1 MSFSLD
7 TSSLIWAWRFA
18 YPRTNFPTLWQRFE
32 ALIRDGQMRASSMVL
47 AELERI
53 EDELLVWAH
62 AQDALFIELDR
73 PQQESVR
80 GVVADFPGLIPAGE
94 DRINADPFVIALAIR
109 DGSIVISQERQS
121 GNPATPKIPN
131 VCAARGVQCMNFVQ
145 FIACQGWVF

>member
-18 YPRTNFPTLWQRFE
+18 YPRPNFPTLWQRFE
-32 ALIRDGQMRASSMVL
+32 ALIRDGEMRASSMVL

-53 EDELLVWAH
+53 EDELLEWAK
-62 AQDALFIELDR
+62 ARGDLLVELDR

-80 GVVADFPGLIPAGE
+80 GMLADFPGLVPAGQ

-109 DGSIVISQERQS
+109 DGSSVISQERRS
-121 GNPATPKIPN
+121 GNPATPMIPN
-131 VCAARGVQCMNFVQ
+131 VCAARDVECVNFVE
-145 FIACQGWVF
+145 FIARQGWVF

>member
-1 MSFSLD
+1 LSFSLD

-18 YPRTNFPTLWQRFE
+18 YPRANFPTLWQRLE
-32 ALIRDGQMRASSMVL
+32 GLIRDGRIRASSMVL

-53 EDELLVWAH
+53 EDELLEWAR
-62 AQDALFIELDR
+62 AQDGLFVELDR

-80 GVVADFPGLIPAGE
+80 DVLAEFPGLAPAGE

-109 DGSIVISQERQS
+109 DGSTVFSQERLS

-131 VCAARGVQCMNFVQ
+131 VCAARGVECVNFLQ
-145 FIACQGWVF
+145 FIARQGWVF

>member
-18 YPRTNFPTLWQRFE
+18 YPRANFPTLWQRFE
-32 ALIRDGQMRASSMVL
+32 ALIRDGEM
-47 AELERI
+47 RI
-53 EDELLVWAH
+53 EDELLEWAQ
-62 AQDALFIELDR
+62 AQGALFIELDR

-80 GVVADFPGLIPAGE
+80 GMLADFPGLVPAGE

-109 DGSIVISQERQS
+109 DSSTVISQERRS

-131 VCAARGVQCMNFVQ
+131 VCAARGVECMNFVE
-145 FIACQGWVF
+145 FIAHQGWVF

>member
-18 YPRTNFPTLWQRFE
+18 YPRGNFPTLWQRFE
-32 ALIRDGQMRASSMVL
+32 ALIRHGQMRASSMVL

-53 EDELLVWAH
+53 EDELLEWART
-62 AQDALFIELDR
+62 QDGLFVELDR

-80 GVVADFPGLIPAGE
+80 GVLADFPGLAPAGE

-109 DGSIVISQERQS
+109 DGSTVLSQERLS
-121 GNPATPKIPN
+121 GNPNTPKIPN
-131 VCAARGVQCMNFVQ
+131 VCAARGVECVNFVQ
-145 FIACQGWVF
+145 FIGRQGWVF

>member
-18 YPRTNFPTLWQRFE
+18 YPRANFPTLWQRFE
-32 ALIRDGQMRASSMVL
+32 ALIRDGEMRASSMVM

-53 EDELLVWAH
+53 EDELLEWART
-62 AQDALFIELDR
+62 QGALFIELDR

-80 GVVADFPGLIPAGE
+80 GMLADFPGLVPAGE

-109 DGSIVISQERQS
+109 DGSTVISQERRS

-131 VCAARGVQCMNFVQ
+131 VCAARDVECMNFVE
-145 FIACQGWVF
+145 FIGRQGWVF